1 MGTYPSRIKWV
12 KRYAN
17 YGKLKDE
24 NNSIFEL
31 FKAKGWRTE
40 AVSAHWYFERAKGIK
55 DGVDLWDNKG
65 FLSVK
70 ESNTQSAAPLITKK
84 LMKRLDA
91 LEDKEEPF
99 LLFAHYFDP
108 HGRYMNHPEVKV
120 FGKRGLKNKY
130 DSEIAFTDH
139 HLKPVLERLSSEI
152 HLKNTIV
159 VITSDHGEAFKE
171 RGFLFHGRTVYNEE
185 IKVPLFL
192 RIPGISAQRID
203 TAVGLVD
210 LLPTLGELVGVRT
223 PDSWGESLVGLWT
236 GRAPMPESPVFM
248 EQLPYPNYKAHI
260 VAAVDRES
268 RVKVIRD
275 RKDNLW
281 EVFDLKADPGERNNL
296 RSKNRDAGKDVREKL
311 EQFIDGDPG

>member
-1 MGTYPSRIKWV
+1 MAERETSPHLDRFGETSLVFEHAFAHAPKHTAFDSLHFHGDVSSRIKWV

-91 LEDKEEPF
+91 LEDKEKPF

-159 VITSDHGEAFKE
+159 VITLTMAKHSKREASSSTDAPFTMKRLRSRCCSE
-171 RGFLFHGRTVYNEE
+171 SQGFL
-185 IKVPLFL
+185 L
-192 RIPGISAQRID
+192 SAS
-203 TAVGLVD
+203 T
-210 LLPTLGELVGVRT
+210 LP
-223 PDSWGESLVGLWT
+223 
-236 GRAPMPESPVFM
+236 
-248 EQLPYPNYKAHI
+248 
-260 VAAVDRES
+260 
-268 RVKVIRD
+268 
-275 RKDNLW
+275 
-281 EVFDLKADPGERNNL
+281 
-296 RSKNRDAGKDVREKL
+296 
-311 EQFIDGDPG
+311 